1 MRTTSKLV
9 VRTGLFFGVCAG
21 VIFAAPPAPAAQRGE
36 TLQAAPKSAESAQQ
50 RPVET
55 VRRTRFRHGGLTVG
69 GGYIHHSGGYPY
81 YGYPYYGYPYYWG
94 YYDPFFPAF
103 YHPGYF
109 TGFVRGPGMG
119 QVKLAVADK
128 LAEVYLNDGYA
139 GTAGDLKSIWLEPG
153 AYDLEL
159 RDPDGLTFQ
168 RRIYVLSGKTVRVTP
183 RFIATDDG
191 PPPEQH
197 RQETP

>member
-1 MRTTSKLV
+1 VSRS
-9 VRTGLFFGVCAG
+9 GLLFVLGAG
-21 VIFAAPPAPAAQRGE
+21 AIVFAAGDGPARQGNAAQASAKSGE
-36 TLQAAPKSAESAQQ
+36 SSRQ

-55 VRRTRFRHGGLTVG
+55 VRRTRIRHGGLTVG

-81 YGYPYYGYPYYWG
+81 YGSLYSWG

-109 TGFVRGPGMG
+109 GGFVRGTGMG
-119 QVKLAVADK
+119 QLKLNVADK

-139 GTAGDLKSIWLEPG
+139 GTAGDLKSMWLEPG
-153 AYDLEL
+153 AYNLEL
-159 RDPDGLTFQ
+159 RDPEGQSFQ

-183 RFIATDDG
+183 SFTQSDSE
-191 PPPEQH
+191 PPPQQH
-197 RQETP
+197 HQETP

>member
-1 MRTTSKLV
+1 MESPARFV
-9 VRTGLFFGVCAG
+9 VRFGLLFGLCAG
-21 VIFAAPPAPAAQRGE
+21 GILFAAGESRAPRGSEAQ
-36 TLQAAPKSAESAQQ
+36 ASAKSGDSSRQ

-55 VRRTRFRHGGLTVG
+55 VRRTRLRHGGLTIG
-69 GGYIHHSGGYPY
+69 GGYIHRSGGYPY
-81 YGYPYYGYPYYWG
+81 YGYPYSWG

-109 TGFVRGPGMG
+109 GGFVRGHGMG
-119 QVKLAVADK
+119 QVKLNLADK

-153 AYDLEL
+153 AYNLEL
-159 RDPDGLTFQ
+159 RDPEGQSFQ
-168 RRIYVLSGKTVRVTP
+168 QRIYVLSGKTVRVTP
-183 RFIATDDG
+183 SFAPSDRET
-191 PPPEQH
+191 PEQH